1 MDSGK
6 GTGKNSLTS
15 FRNVRKRNFT
25 AVNNDTVNNS
35 NISLEAKG
43 LLLVFL
49 SNSES
54 WKIQMSNIIKR
65 SKNGRDAHYRALDEL
80 IEHGYVARV
89 EIRTKNGKYEKIEYI
104 FSDEPED
111 VEKELEQMKIWA
123 SQNNRILVIT
133 YRVKK
138 KKGKASKAKAK
149 PFPENQET
157 EFHPFPENP
166 DTDKPNT
173 EKPDSENQ
181 DIKNYNRENTN
192 IENIND
198 KNTNLEIEE
207 EDKEVNPFVIDF
219 LKNDLRYDEYIV
231 NDIVHHMKN
240 RGITHFTKDQM
251 VAQDIRS
258 RLWVSENKKEIREY
272 GQFFVNGILKHEFSR
287 RILQGGRENRGADR
301 TPIEMPLKNWW
312 ED

>member
-1 MDSGK
+1 M
-6 GTGKNSLTS
+6 NSLTS
-15 FRNVRKRNFT
+15 FRNVRKRHFT
-25 AVNNDTVNNS
+25 QINNDTVNNS

-89 EIRTKNGKYEKIEYI
+89 EIRNSLGKYEKIEYI

-123 SQNNRILVIT
+123 SENNRILVIT

-157 EFHPFPENP
+157 EFPPFPENP
-166 DTDKPNT
+166 DTEIPNSGKSDS
-173 EKPDSENQ
+173 EKPDTEIQ
-181 DIKNYNRENTN
+181 DINNIKGENTN
-192 IENIND
+192 IENTKE
-198 KNTNLEIEE
+198 KNTNINEE
-207 EDKEVNPFVIDF
+207 EDKDINPYVIDF
-219 LKNDLRYDEYIV
+219 LKNVLKYDDYIV
-231 NDIVHHMKN
+231 DDIIQQMRN
-240 RGITHFTKDQM
+240 RGIKFFTKEQM
-251 VAQDIRS
+251 IAQDTRS
-258 RLWVSENKKEIREY
+258 RIWIDQNKKEIREY
-272 GQFFVNGILKHEFSR
+272 GKFFVNGILKHEFSR
-287 RILQGGRENRGADR
+287 KLLQGEKDVENDKKIKII
-301 TPIEMPLKNWW
+301 PEMPLQNWW
-312 ED
+312 ES